1 MQRTLVLVK
10 PDGVK
15 KGVIGQ
21 IISRFETKGLQ
32 ISALKMLKMTDEQ
45 AAQHYAEHLEKPFFP
60 ELAAFITSGPLV
72 AMVVTGPNA
81 VPAVRTM
88 MGATNPLN
96 AAPGTIRSD
105 FALTMSENIVHGS
118 DSPESAEREINI
130 FFIPCE
136 VYTKEE

>member
-88 MGATNPLN
+88 MGATNPLE
-96 AAPGTIRSD
+96 AAPDVTAKGP
-105 FALTMSENIVHGS
+105 AQVHLAV
-118 DSPESAEREINI
+118 SPVE
-130 FFIPCE
+130 
-136 VYTKEE
+136 